1 MSIEGLDRLFAPRS
15 VALVGASP
23 REDSLGRSIVR
34 KIREGGFQGQLA
46 LVNPNHALI
55 DDLPTA
61 PHLAALNFIPDVVVI
76 ATPRESVPGLVQQ
89 AADIGAAA
97 AVIITSG
104 FSQNDPTAAE
114 LREIARRT
122 SIRIVGPN
130 CMGLIAPRA
139 HFDASFAAKP
149 ALPGDL
155 ALISQSGAIATAI
168 LEWAHA
174 NRAGFSA
181 ALSLGDKLDVD
192 FADCLDYFAQDR
204 ATRAILLYIE
214 DLTDARKF
222 MSAARAAARIKPVLV
237 VKAGRGRKRHDTGL
251 THSSRLAAPDLVY
264 EAAFRRAGLLRV
276 YDLDE
281 LFAAAE
287 TLAHVTPFNGDRIG
301 ILTNGGGLG
310 QLAVDRIVD
319 LGGEI
324 ATLSDDTI
332 AKLNAR
338 FGRDWSGTN
347 PVDIRGDSGPE
358 PHADAVAALL
368 DDAGIDALLVM
379 NSPTALASSKDIAI
393 KITEIVRAYRS
404 RSIRPKPV
412 FADWAGQ
419 QTESEEIFAQAR
431 IPCYSTE
438 ADAVRGLMYLVRWRR
453 AQDSLMELP
462 ARFLS
467 EFVPDTKGARAIIDE
482 ALKEERRW
490 LNPAEAAGVLEC
502 YGIRTAPVSVVA
514 KPDDAGIAA
523 EAMMTLG
530 APVALKIVSQDI
542 IHKSEVGG
550 VMLNL
555 AGRHAVTDAARKME
569 QRVLAA
575 RPDAV
580 IEGFAIQSM
589 VPRDGGRE
597 LIAGLADDPLFGPV
611 IVFGRGGTAVEIIDD
626 KAIGL
631 PPLDM
636 KLADDLIA
644 RTRVSRTLGAY
655 QGVPAANREEVART
669 LVKLAQ
675 MAVDLP
681 ELLDVDL
688 NPLIADESGV
698 IALDA
703 RMRVGRPL
711 NGRKRG
717 PNPRL
722 AIKPYP
728 KEWERSLTLKDGWK
742 VDVRPVRPDDAPLYG
757 PFFAAVT
764 REDLRL
770 RFFAP
775 VKDFSDAFI
784 AKLTHLDYS
793 RAMAFAAIDHET
805 GELLG
810 VVRLHA
816 DADHREG
823 EYAILLR
830 SDLKGRGLGWA
841 LMKLIIDYA
850 RQDGLEAISGQILR
864 ENTTMIGMCEALGFE
879 ASADPNDP
887 DLKVV
892 TLDLNATSLARPAA

>member
-1 MSIEGLDRLFAPRS
+1 
-15 VALVGASP
+15 
-23 REDSLGRSIVR
+23 
-34 KIREGGFQGQLA
+34 
-46 LVNPNHALI
+46 
-55 DDLPTA
+55 
-61 PHLAALNFIPDVVVI
+61 
-76 ATPRESVPGLVQQ
+76 
-89 AADIGAAA
+89 
-97 AVIITSG
+97 
-104 FSQNDPTAAE
+104 
-114 LREIARRT
+114 
-122 SIRIVGPN
+122 
-130 CMGLIAPRA
+130 
-139 HFDASFAAKP
+139 
-149 ALPGDL
+149 
-155 ALISQSGAIATAI
+155 
-168 LEWAHA
+168 
-174 NRAGFSA
+174 
-181 ALSLGDKLDVD
+181 
-192 FADCLDYFAQDR
+192 
-204 ATRAILLYIE
+204 
-214 DLTDARKF
+214 
-222 MSAARAAARIKPVLV
+222 
-237 VKAGRGRKRHDTGL
+237 
-251 THSSRLAAPDLVY
+251 
-264 EAAFRRAGLLRV
+264 
-276 YDLDE
+276 
-281 LFAAAE
+281 
-287 TLAHVTPFNGDRIG
+287 
-301 ILTNGGGLG
+301 
-310 QLAVDRIVD
+310 
-319 LGGEI
+319 
-324 ATLSDDTI
+324 
-332 AKLNAR
+332 
-338 FGRDWSGTN
+338 
-347 PVDIRGDSGPE
+347 
-358 PHADAVAALL
+358 
-368 DDAGIDALLVM
+368 
-379 NSPTALASSKDIAI
+379 
-393 KITEIVRAYRS
+393 
-404 RSIRPKPV
+404 
-412 FADWAGQ
+412 
-419 QTESEEIFAQAR
+419 
-431 IPCYSTE
+431 
-438 ADAVRGLMYLVRWRR
+438 
-453 AQDSLMELP
+453 MELP

-514 KPDDAGIAA
+514 KPEDAGIAA

-703 RMRVGRPL
+703 RMRVGQLL

-892 TLDLNATSLARPAA
+892 TLDLSATSLARPAA